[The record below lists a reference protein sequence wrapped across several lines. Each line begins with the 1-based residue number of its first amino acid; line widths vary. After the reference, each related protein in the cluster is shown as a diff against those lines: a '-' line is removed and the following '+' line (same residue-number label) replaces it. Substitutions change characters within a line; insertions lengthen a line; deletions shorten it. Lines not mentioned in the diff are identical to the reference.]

1 MSSRAWVGR
10 LDTDEWN
17 DPIVNGFPVDLSE
30 FVGKRV
36 EIVVRE
42 LSADP
47 ESYEAL
53 ARSFERA
60 PVTTPATEGTHSVSR
75 PPTAEARGTLP

>member
-1 MSSRAWVGR
+1 MFHTVPKGQEVTRTFIGR

-17 DPIVNGFPVDLSE
+17 DPIVDGVPVDLTA

-42 LSADP
+42 LPPDL
-47 ESYEAL
+47 ESYENL
-53 ARSFERA
+53 AKAFDE
-60 PVTTPATEGTHSVSR
+60 H
-75 PPTAEARGTLP
+75 ART